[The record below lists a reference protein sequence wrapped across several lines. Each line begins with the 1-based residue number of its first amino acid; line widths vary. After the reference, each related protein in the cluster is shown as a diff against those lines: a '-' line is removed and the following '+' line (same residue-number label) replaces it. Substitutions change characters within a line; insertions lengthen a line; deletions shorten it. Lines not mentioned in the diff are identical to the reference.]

1 MEKAIKTHYSVKE
14 LADLLKIS
22 RIAVFRKIKKGQIK
36 AEKVGRNYI
45 IPKEEIEEVL
55 PAELT
60 EKIKNQIESCVTE
73 VIKQY
78 GEVLQKLGQE

>member
-1 MEKAIKTHYSVKE
+1 MEKTIKTHYSVKE

-22 RIAVFRKIKKGQIK
+22 RIAVFNKIKKNQIK

-45 IPKEEIEEVL
+45 IQKKDIEDFVSV
-55 PAELT
+55 ELT
-60 EKIKNQIESCVTE
+60 DSVKKQIESGVTE

-78 GEVLQKLGQE
+78 GEVLKKLGEE